1 MPPHQTTVCVVDD
14 DASVLKSIRR
24 LFLST
29 NLAIRSFEDPAAFL
43 DYAKGNP
50 VDLAILDIRMPG
62 PISGLDLQRRLQKLH
77 PSAPDPIITANWNT
91 NKSSDRWV
99 LPLGG
104 GVRKMVKIGSQP
116 VNFNLRAYYNV
127 IAPDDAPNWSMVFT
141 MQFLFPKS

>member
-29 NLAIRSFEDPAAFL
+29 NLAIRSFEDSAAFL

-77 PSAPDPIITANWNT
+77 PGAPVIIITANNESATRETALT
-91 NKSSDRWV
+91 NGAFRFFLKPFDGADLVSAALDALSDHH
-99 LPLGG
+99 
-104 GVRKMVKIGSQP
+104 SQP
-116 VNFNLRAYYNV
+116 
-127 IAPDDAPNWSMVFT
+127 S
-141 MQFLFPKS
+141 S